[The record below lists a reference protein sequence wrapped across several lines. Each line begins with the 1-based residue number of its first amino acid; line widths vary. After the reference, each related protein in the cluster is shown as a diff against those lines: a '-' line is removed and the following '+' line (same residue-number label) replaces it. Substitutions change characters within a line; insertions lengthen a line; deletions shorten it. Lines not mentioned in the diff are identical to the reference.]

1 MIFVVVKDLKELDKL
16 QLTLE
21 SKKEQ
26 VFRISSL
33 SRAGLPRLINFL
45 ELQVEKQRNADKNIS
60 KNNDFLKTINS
71 IWND

>member
-1 MIFVVVKDLKELDKL
+1 MTFVVVKDLKELDKL

-71 IWND
+71 IWKD